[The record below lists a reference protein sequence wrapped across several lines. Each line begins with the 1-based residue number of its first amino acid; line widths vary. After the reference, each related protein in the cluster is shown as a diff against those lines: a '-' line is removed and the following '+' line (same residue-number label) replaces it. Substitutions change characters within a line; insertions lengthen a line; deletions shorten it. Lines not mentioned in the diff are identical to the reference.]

1 MSVLTE
7 TIDVLVHCGVHGRV
21 AVQLAEIAETHR
33 VDLHIVS
40 GGEQV
45 NCKSI
50 LELLGLALVEGTRVT
65 VLAEGDGAED
75 AVLAVRNLLKGEEST

>member
-1 MSVLTE
+1 M
-7 TIDVLVHCGVHGRV
+7 

-45 NCKSI
+45 SCNSI
-50 LELLGLALVEGTRVT
+50 LELLGLALVEGTRIT
-65 VLAEGDGAED
+65 VLAEGEKAE
-75 AVLAVRNLLKGEEST
+75 AALSAVRNLLKGEETT